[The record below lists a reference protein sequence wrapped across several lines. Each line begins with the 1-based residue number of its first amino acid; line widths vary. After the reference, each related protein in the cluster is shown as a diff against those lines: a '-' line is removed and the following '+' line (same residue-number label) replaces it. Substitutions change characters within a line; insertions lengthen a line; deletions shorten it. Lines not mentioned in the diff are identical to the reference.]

1 MTTPCPVCGGI
12 LCREMGT
19 FYRCVA
25 CRSLLAVTG
34 DYAEVLGTSVQGSE
48 DARAEAALRGR
59 GA

>member
-1 MTTPCPVCGGI
+1 MTPCPVCGGI

-34 DYAEVLGTSVQGSE
+34 DYAEVLGTPGRRRRCVGGE
-48 DARAEAALRGR
+48 HEA
-59 GA
+59 